1 MAVYNKRVQAVLT
14 EEQFALLN
22 ELAAESGKTIS
33 MLIREAVEKVYLEE
47 AVQERRADALQK
59 LLSLEAPVADWEIM
73 EDEILRGAL
82 S

>member
-1 MAVYNKRVQAVLT
+1 MGIYTKRVQAVLT

-33 MLIREAVEKVYLEE
+33 VLIREAVEKVYLEE
-47 AVQERRADALQK
+47 AVRERREDALNT
-59 LLSLEAPVADWEIM
+59 LLSLEAPVADWENM
-73 EDEILRGAL
+73 EEEIIRGVL

>member
-1 MAVYNKRVQAVLT
+1 MGIYTKRVQAVLT

-33 MLIREAVEKVYLEE
+33 MLIREAVEKIYLEE
-47 AVQERRADALQK
+47 VVQERREDALK
-59 LLSLEAPVADWEIM
+59 TLLSLEAPIADWEKM
-73 EDEILRGAL
+73 EDEIIRGAL

>member
-1 MAVYNKRVQAVLT
+1 MGTYTKRVQAVLT

-33 MLIREAVEKVYLEE
+33 MLIREAVEKIYLDG
-47 AVQERRADALQK
+47 AVQERREDALHK
-59 LLSLEAPVADWEIM
+59 LLSLEAPVADWKII
-73 EDEILRGAL
+73 EDEIIRGAL

>member
-1 MAVYNKRVQAVLT
+1 MGIYTKRVQAVLT

-33 MLIREAVEKVYLEE
+33 MLIREAVEKIYLEE
-47 AVQERRADALQK
+47 AVQERREDALK
-59 LLSLEAPVADWEIM
+59 TLLSLEAPIADWEKM
-73 EDEILRGAL
+73 EDEIIRGAL

>member
-47 AVQERRADALQK
+47 ALRQNRDHALK
-59 LLSLEAPVADWEIM
+59 TLLTLEAPVADWKKM
-73 EDEILRGAL
+73 EDEIIRGAIL
-82 S
+82 

>member
-1 MAVYNKRVQAVLT
+1 MSVYNKRVQAVLT
-14 EEQFALLN
+14 DEQFALLT

-33 MLIREAVEKVYLEE
+33 KLIRDAVEKVYLEE
-47 AVQERRADALQK
+47 AVQERRQVALK
-59 LLSLEAPVADWEIM
+59 RLLSLDAPVADWEKM